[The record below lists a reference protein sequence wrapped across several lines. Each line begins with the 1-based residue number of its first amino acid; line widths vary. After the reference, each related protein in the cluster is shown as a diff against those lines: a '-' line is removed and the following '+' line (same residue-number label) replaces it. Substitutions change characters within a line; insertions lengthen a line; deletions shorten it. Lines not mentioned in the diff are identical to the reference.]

1 MALKKLCEHK
11 TVHVKVP
18 KARLK
23 QIGALV
29 QTHVY
34 VNQSDFIRTAITELL
49 FTEMKTKSRL
59 REVLRNLPDVEGT

>member
-1 MALKKLCEHK
+1 MALKKLCEHR
-11 TVHVKVP
+11 TVHVNVP

-29 QTHVY
+29 QANVY
-34 VNQSDFIRTAITELL
+34 ANQSDFIRTAIVELL

-59 REVLRNLPDVEGT
+59 RQVLEKLPEAEV